1 MARNLAGISS
11 AIDRLS
17 VAIGR
22 GTAWLTL
29 LMVVITLFVVFLRY
43 AFDTGAVWLQELV
56 TWMHAMVFMLGAAY
70 TLRCDEHV
78 RVDVFYHNMS
88 SRRRALVNLFGVVFF
103 ILPLSVFFVVESADY
118 VTASWSIREVSRDS
132 GGLPYPFV
140 PLLKSALI
148 VMPVT
153 VLLQGIALLLRSV
166 VALRE
171 P

>member
-1 MARNLAGISS
+1 MAETLAGISS
-11 AIDRLS
+11 AIDRFS
-17 VAIGR
+17 AATGR
-22 GTAWLTL
+22 ATAWLTL
-29 LMVVITLFVVFLRY
+29 MMVVITLLVVVLRY

-78 RVDVFYHNMS
+78 RVDVFYHDMS

-103 ILPLSVFFVVESADY
+103 ILPLCVFFVFESTDY
-118 VTASWSIREVSRDS
+118 VKASWSIQEVSRDS

-140 PLLKSALI
+140 PLLKSALV
-148 VMPVT
+148 VMPVM
-153 VLLQGIALLLRSV
+153 VLLQGISLLLRSV